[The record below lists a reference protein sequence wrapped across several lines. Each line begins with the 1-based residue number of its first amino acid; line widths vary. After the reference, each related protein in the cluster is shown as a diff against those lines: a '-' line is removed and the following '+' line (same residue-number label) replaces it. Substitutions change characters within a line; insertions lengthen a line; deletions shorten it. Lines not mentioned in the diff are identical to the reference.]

1 MGLVMLMAGMTTT
14 AQETPADGGGTN
26 PAMGTVQSEVLDDKA
41 ADDLWR
47 DPFWPVGYLA
57 VKTASDAGSST
68 ADDPLASDT
77 GPVAEATLQRALSMI
92 NVEGIIKRGSK
103 CFATVNGTMVG
114 AGDEI
119 HVMVDGRQIVFIV
132 RSIDMKRL
140 RIEPIR
146 R

>member
-1 MGLVMLMAGMTTT
+1 MTT
-14 AQETPADGGGTN
+14 AAPETPADGGGTN

-41 ADDLWR
+41 ADDLLR
-47 DPFWPVGYLA
+47 DPFWPVGYLP
-57 VKTASDAGSST
+57 VTKTALDAGSQT
-68 ADDPLASDT
+68 ADDSLAGA
-77 GPVAEATLQRALSMI
+77 GPVAEATMQQALSMI
-92 NVEGIIKRGSK
+92 RVEGIIKRGSQ

-119 HVMVDGRQIVFIV
+119 PVMVDGRRIVFIV
-132 RSIDMKRL
+132 RSLDMKRL